1 MVLEGESEAE
11 EEATVTVATIVE
23 GVKED
28 DMEGWHPLE
37 VEEAEEDEESI
48 SWEDEAMLRLSS
60 GEDELELRLSLSL
73 GLRLMVLLFKLP
85 LQSILSS
92 KAVRDKGESTEL
104 VH

>member
-1 MVLEGESEAE
+1 M
-11 EEATVTVATIVE
+11 ATIVE

-60 GEDELELRLSLSL
+60 GEDELELRSLSL
-73 GLRLMVLLFKLP
+73 GLRLMVLLFKL

-92 KAVRDKGESTEL
+92 KAVSDKGESTEL

>member
-1 MVLEGESEAE
+1 M
-11 EEATVTVATIVE
+11 ATIVE

-60 GEDELELRLSLSL
+60 GEDELELRSLSL

>member
-1 MVLEGESEAE
+1 M
-11 EEATVTVATIVE
+11 ATIVE

-60 GEDELELRLSLSL
+60 GEDELELRSLSL
-73 GLRLMVLLFKLP
+73 GLRLMVLLFKL

>member
-1 MVLEGESEAE
+1 
-11 EEATVTVATIVE
+11 
-23 GVKED
+23 
-28 DMEGWHPLE
+28 MEGWHPLE

-60 GEDELELRLSLSL
+60 GEDELELRSLSL
-73 GLRLMVLLFKLP
+73 GLRLMVLLFKL

>member
-73 GLRLMVLLFKLP
+73 GLRLMVLLFKL

>member
-60 GEDELELRLSLSL
+60 GEDELELRSLSL
-73 GLRLMVLLFKLP
+73 GLRLMVLLFKL